1 MSASNLRQ
9 DERMDQM
16 MAILLRSG
24 VLLAA
29 SLVFIGGVIYLSR
42 HNFPATNYRVFQ
54 GEPPELRSAG
64 GILGEAGKF
73 HGRGLIQL
81 GLLLLI
87 ATPVARVLFSVF
99 AFLYE
104 EDWTYVGIT
113 ILVLALLCYS
123 LFGGGAL

>member
-1 MSASNLRQ
+1 MTSPAPTLQQ
-9 DERMDQM
+9 DQRLNQI
-16 MAILLRSG
+16 MAVLLRTG

-29 SLVFIGGVIYLSR
+29 GLVFVGGIIFLMR
-42 HNFPATNYRVFQ
+42 HPQPTTNYGVFH
-54 GEPPELRSAG
+54 GEPEELRTIS
-64 GILGEAGKF
+64 GIFREARQL

-104 EDWTYVGIT
+104 RDWTYLAVT
-113 ILVLALLCYS
+113 ILVWSLLTYS
-123 LFGGGAL
+123 LFFGG